1 MSRSAA
7 AAPLRFVFIAFF
19 ALLLSF
25 AAVARDAA
33 GPALW
38 KIEGPEGTVYLFGSF
53 HLLKGGEPWYGGQ
66 VQAAFEDATSL
77 TLELGPDQQAPAV
90 IGPLV
95 HRYGLYGPTDAL
107 KNHISEASYRELIAV
122 AADSGVPEQVIA
134 NMRPWLA
141 TLTVSLQFALAQ
153 GFDPEQGVEATL
165 LRHAGLRELPVSG
178 LETAEEQIRFLA
190 ENPPET
196 EQAFV
201 DDTLRQLD
209 ELPRLFDELSAA
221 WLGGDEAAL
230 NRLMVASM
238 AGVPEVYETLLV
250 ERNRRWVPRI
260 EALLSKPGVHFVAV
274 GAGHLVGPDSV
285 IKMLAARG
293 IAAER

>member
-260 EALLSKPGVHFVAV
+260 AALLSKPGVHFVAV

>member
-1 MSRSAA
+1 MSRPVAVAS
-7 AAPLRFVFIAFF
+7 LRFVFIAFF
-19 ALLLSF
+19 TLLLAS
-25 AAVARDAA
+25 AAAARDAA

-38 KIEGPEGTVYLFGSF
+38 KIEGPESTVYLFGSF

-66 VQAAFEDATSL
+66 VQAAFEAATSL

-95 HRYGLYGPTDAL
+95 QRYGLYGPSDAL
-107 KNHISEASYRELIAV
+107 KNHISEASYQELVAV
-122 AADSGVPEQVIA
+122 AAASGLPEQVIA

-165 LRHAGLRELPVSG
+165 LRRAGRRGLPVSG
-178 LETAEEQIRFLA
+178 LETAEEQIRLLA

-209 ELPRLFDELSAA
+209 ELPTLFDELSAA
-221 WLGGDEAAL
+221 WLGGDAAAL
-230 NRLMVASM
+230 NRLMVESM
-238 AGVPEVYETLLV
+238 AGVPEVYEALLV
-250 ERNRRWVPRI
+250 QRNRRWVPRI
-260 EALLSKPGVHFVAV
+260 AALLNKPGVHFVAV
-274 GAGHLVGPDSV
+274 GAGHLVGPDSL
-285 IKMLAARG
+285 IKMLAAQG
-293 IAAER
+293 ITAAR